1 MLDSRLLSVI
11 MIANKNFRGT
21 SAAEM
26 PHIEFANHATR
37 ILRRLIVHSFVVRK
51 RGAISGAD
59 NVRLGYKVKRCFL
72 DAVKDRVGGGGGIS
86 IADKVQRKCSL
97 HKGIASLLPCSLLGL
112 RVANQKHGRV
122 SSSPAYVGTLLVRH
136 AILVIFCP

>member
-26 PHIEFANHATR
+26 PHIQFANHATR
-37 ILRRLIVHSFVVRK
+37 ILQRLIVHSFVVRK

-59 NVRLGYKVKRCFL
+59 NVRLGDKVKRCFL
-72 DAVKDRVGGGGGIS
+72 DAVKDRVGGGGESQLQTRSNESAAFI
-86 IADKVQRKCSL
+86 KELQVCFHVRCSD
-97 HKGIASLLPCSLLGL
+97 
-112 RVANQKHGRV
+112 
-122 SSSPAYVGTLLVRH
+122 
-136 AILVIFCP
+136 